1 MVKNFKAE
9 LIEQRDSLRKK
20 MSDLNT
26 QLSYAQ
32 QAVTNMT
39 QEMLRLSGA
48 LEQIEKLIAFAERSS
63 EESNGSPEKA
73 NT

>member
-1 MVKNFKAE
+1 MVNNFKSE
-9 LIEQRDSLRKK
+9 LVGQRDSLRKK
-20 MSDLNT
+20 MSDLNA

-48 LEQIEKLIAFAERSS
+48 LEQTEKLITFAE
-63 EESNGSPEKA
+63 SNSGEPNGPTEKA

>member
-1 MVKNFKAE
+1 MVNNFKAE
-9 LIEQRDSLRKK
+9 LIGQRDSLRKK
-20 MSDLNT
+20 MSDLNA

-39 QEMLRLSGA
+39 QELLRLSGA
-48 LEQIEKLIAFAERSS
+48 LEQTEKLIAFAERSS
-63 EESNGSPEKA
+63 EENNGSPEKA